1 MRYEKKVQK
10 YIFHHSHHD
19 HHDHHIHNYFRYKIV
34 GRNTERPTL
43 TNRL

>member
-10 YIFHHSHHD
+10 YITSSSSSSY
-19 HHDHHIHNYFRYKIV
+19 HIRNYFRYKIA
-34 GRNTERPTL
+34 GRNNTERPTL